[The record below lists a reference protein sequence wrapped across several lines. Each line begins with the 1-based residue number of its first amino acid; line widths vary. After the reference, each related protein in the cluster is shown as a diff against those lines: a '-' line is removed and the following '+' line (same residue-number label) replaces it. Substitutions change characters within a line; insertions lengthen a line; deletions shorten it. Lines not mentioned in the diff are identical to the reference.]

1 MCIFCLDLMT
11 GLVFLCN
18 LMYRVVGFDVHFA
31 QQAVY
36 KYIAVVASVVAW
48 TGVIMDGGFR

>member
-1 MCIFCLDLMT
+1 MT